1 MLSKEERSALNTS
14 FWTGFKKIMNAYK
27 SSNGRAINWLN
38 YPSDVKGVYIRMEV
52 DNDCARLCF
61 DMQFKDEGI
70 QSLVWE
76 QMGELKKIIE
86 SNMQH
91 ETLWI
96 EMAHSKEGF
105 NFSRIC
111 WELKGVSIYNEDNYH
126 DIYQFL
132 KRRIIEFDMFYQEF
146 KDIIINLV
154 H

>member
-14 FWTGFKKIMNAYK
+14 FWTGFKKIMNAHK

-52 DNDCARLCF
+52 DNEYARFCF

-70 QSLVWE
+70 RSLVWE
-76 QMGELKKIIE
+76 QMGELKNILE

-96 EMAHSKEGF
+96 ETAYSKEGF
-105 NFSRIC
+105 DFSRIC
-111 WELKGVSIYNEDNYH
+111 WELKGVSIYNEENYP
-126 DIYQFL
+126 DIYLFL
-132 KRRIIEFDMFYQEF
+132 KRRIIEFDIFYQEF